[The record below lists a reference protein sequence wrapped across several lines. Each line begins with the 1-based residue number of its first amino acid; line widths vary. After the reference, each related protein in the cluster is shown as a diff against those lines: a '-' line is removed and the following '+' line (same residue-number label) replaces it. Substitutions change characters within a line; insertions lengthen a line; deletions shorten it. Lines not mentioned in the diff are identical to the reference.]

1 MHTRWLAAMV
11 AGATFLALAG
21 PMAAA
26 RADQTSPGEVPATAP
41 APSQAG
47 TPILPVTQLE
57 AQMLDQINVERAAA
71 GVGPVVTQSWSQST
85 AEQHSQAMAAAGDI
99 FHNMT
104 GYMDVA
110 RGILGAT
117 ALGENVGMDST
128 LVAVDAL
135 LFADPP
141 HKAITLDAR
150 YNTVGV
156 GIAYDAK
163 NWVYLTEDF
172 AAIPG
177 AGAGTVT
184 RAAAPVV
191 IKAPVVK
198 AAVVAKP
205 VVPKVV
211 PTPAAPTPA
220 PVAPAPAAPA
230 PAPVVT
236 QPVVPSPA
244 APAPSPTHLA
254 ARPVAATSP
263 FRPATAIGLALLC
276 LMALVGA
283 SVLGR
288 RLSAPAPA
296 SRSSA
301 PASRWSPPRR

>member
-1 MHTRWLAAMV
+1 MRTRWLATMV
-11 AGATFLALAG
+11 AGATFLALSG

-26 RADQTSPGEVPATAP
+26 RADQTSPGEVAATAP
-41 APSQAG
+41 APSQLG
-47 TPILPVTQLE
+47 TAILPVAQLE
-57 AQMLDQINVERAAA
+57 AQMLSMINAERAAA

-128 LVAVDAL
+128 LAAVDSL

-141 HKAITLDAR
+141 HQAITLDGR

-177 AGAGTVT
+177 AGTVT

-191 IKAPVVK
+191 AKAPVVK
-198 AAVVAKP
+198 APVVAKP
-205 VVPKVV
+205 VAPTVVTVPKPAVT
-211 PTPAAPTPA
+211 TPAPAPVVPA
-220 PVAPAPAAPA
+220 PVAPAPVAA
-230 PAPVVT
+230 T
-236 QPVVPSPA
+236 PVVPSPA
-244 APAPSPTHLA
+244 APAPTPTHLA
-254 ARPVAATSP
+254 AAPVAATSA
-263 FRPATAIGLALLC
+263 FRPVTAIGLALLC

-288 RLSAPAPA
+288 RLGTRP
-296 SRSSA
+296 A
-301 PASRWSPPRR
+301 PASRWSPPRH